1 MLLTFLATIYVV
13 THQDTPPQWQVATF
27 PLVVVVAGIDAGA
40 MFVSDRSVAVPSS
53 RRNAAAAGLLVTP
66 VHSLVFSPWPPE
78 GTTSSWPA
86 SKRR

>member
-27 PLVVVVAGIDAGA
+27 PLVVVVAGA

-66 VHSLVFSPWPPE
+66 MHSLVFSPWPPE